1 MIDYQK
7 ETFSD
12 LDIIDK
18 VILGDIQVYE
28 LIVRRYNPYLY
39 KIGKSYG
46 FWHQDVQ
53 DIMQETYVNAYRN
66 LSKFK
71 RESTFRTWLSRIML
85 NNCYHKKQ
93 KLIKK
98 KEVSADS
105 LEGIAKVH
113 LTSETMRNIKPINKE
128 LGSVLERAIQNL
140 PEKYKIVFTLRELN
154 ALSIAETS
162 EVLDITAGNVKVRL
176 NRAKALLR
184 TEIEKM
190 YSPQDIFEFN
200 LIYCDAM
207 VENVMEQIF
216 NIESEIQTTK

>member
-1 MIDYQK
+1 MVDHQT
-7 ETFSD
+7 ESLSD
-12 LDIIDK
+12 LEIIDK
-18 VILGDIQVYE
+18 VVKGDIQLYE

-71 RESTFRTWLSRIML
+71 KESTFRTWLSRIML

-93 KLIKK
+93 KTIKK
-98 KEVSADS
+98 KEVSEDT
-105 LEGIAKVH
+105 LEGIKKVH

-128 LGSVLERAIQNL
+128 LGTVLEKAIQHL
-140 PEKYKIVFTLRELN
+140 PEKYKVVFTLRELN

-162 EVLDITAGNVKVRL
+162 EILDITSGNVKVRL

-190 YSPQDIFEFN
+190 YSPQDIFELN

-207 VENVMEQIF
+207 VENVMGEIFKIEMEAQI
-216 NIESEIQTTK
+216 TK